1 METIPRMGKP
11 FSRCLRKIPM
21 TREWRDTNHVPA
33 NPQSDLTSLQWP
45 KWKKTMILAICSLYS
60 FLSNTA
66 LLGPAVYITIFSED
80 LHVSPVKAS
89 QLISYPTL
97 VYGMGT
103 LVTVPMYLKFGRR
116 PILLGSIVI
125 YLASLI
131 GCSQCTTF
139 EALMTCRIIQ
149 ALSSGI
155 CEAIPVQL
163 VNDVFFRKSIRKCW
177 VQDAI
182 D

>member
-1 METIPRMGKP
+1 
-11 FSRCLRKIPM
+11 
-21 TREWRDTNHVPA
+21 
-33 NPQSDLTSLQWP
+33 
-45 KWKKTMILAICSLYS
+45 MILVICSLYS

-66 LLGPAVYITIFSED
+66 LLGPAVYITIFAED

-163 VNDVFFRKSIRKCW
+163 VNDVFFRESTRELI
-177 VQDAI
+177 VVTDDIEI

>member
-1 METIPRMGKP
+1 
-11 FSRCLRKIPM
+11 
-21 TREWRDTNHVPA
+21 
-33 NPQSDLTSLQWP
+33 
-45 KWKKTMILAICSLYS
+45 MILVICSLYS

-66 LLGPAVYITIFSED
+66 LLGPAVYITIFAET
-80 LHVSPVKAS
+80 LQVSPVAAS

-97 VYGMGT
+97 VYGIGT

-125 YLASLI
+125 YLSSLI
-131 GCSQCTTF
+131 GCSQCTSF
-139 EALMTCRIIQ
+139 GALMACRIIQ

-163 VNDVFFRKSIRKCW
+163 VNDIFFRKSMKL
-177 VQDAI
+177 VSHETMLSFSKYMNAAQS
-182 D
+182 

>member
-1 METIPRMGKP
+1 
-11 FSRCLRKIPM
+11 
-21 TREWRDTNHVPA
+21 
-33 NPQSDLTSLQWP
+33 
-45 KWKKTMILAICSLYS
+45 MILVICSLYS

-66 LLGPAVYITIFSED
+66 LLGPAVYITIWSAD
-80 LHVSPVKAS
+80 LQVSPVKAS

-97 VYGMGT
+97 VYGIGT

-131 GCSQCTTF
+131 GCSQCSSF
-139 EALMTCRIIQ
+139 EALMACRIIQ

-163 VNDVFFRKSIRKCW
+163 VNDIFFCEYRTENHAW
-177 VQDAI
+177 LH
-182 D
+182 